1 MSNNVGLSTEILDGK
16 LNPKTNVPD
25 GVVLVLDRAYD
36 GPSDE
41 LFLVTDTQKAKI
53 IYGANSP
60 IIQGM
65 RHAYAGG
72 ATDVML
78 YRVGGSGAIVN
89 NIFGPYTRL
98 ETTSSKVG
106 AGSDIKVYA
115 GPRQTNPEKSTII
128 VTQGT
133 KVVFSNAP
141 GRNIDLG
148 IVNVEGFDPDT
159 FAYQIGTLA
168 EPVAFADIA
177 TNVNKKGKESF
188 TATAAQTA
196 FTLNTTVTDITSVT
210 KTVGSVTTIIPP
222 TGYTLTGT
230 AGAYTGITLTTAAD
244 EDDVIEIQTIV
255 KLTPQEVTEAEISYT
270 AAKDSMNVSLNKL
283 YELYDSAFVDLEN
296 VDIFSV
302 IFPDLFNVRNIADG
316 SDDSADRLTYVQR
329 EETEIGF
336 TYKWSNDK
344 YIYQLATDENLTT
357 TDPDLAAID
366 DLGQPIVKEQYNEV
380 DFAHRLGTWAY
391 SQSSNSTFI
400 NANIGVRPPVAN
412 YTVAI
417 NRWLGKEPTKDIYGN
432 IIENGT
438 GLLGNRFMAGT
449 TTRGAGFY
457 LTDTGYPDGSPRYDS
472 GDVLIDL
479 GKFLSINVMPV
490 YISSEALTGN
500 QVNVRSAAAAYAGLV
515 NTVDV
520 GDSTTNQVLPNVT
533 ALFRVKQSKIQ
544 ALSNLGYV
552 ALEEKTKGLT
562 VYSGDLATQSLSDY
576 DYISSAIAVTYV
588 CARLKVITDPYIGR
602 GISST
607 LMAALYNAIDVELK
621 AAVTLGYI
629 NGYSFNLI
637 GRTANDLQLPLTLQ
651 AKDELRSISM
661 TISLSENA
669 LISL

>member
-1 MSNNVGLSTEILDGK
+1 MTNVGLNTEILDGK
-16 LNPKTNVPD
+16 LNPKTNVPE

-41 LFLVTDTQKAKI
+41 LFLVTDTQKARV

-72 ATDVML
+72 ATNVML

-106 AGSDIKVYA
+106 AGSDIRVYA
-115 GPRQTNPEKSTII
+115 GPRQTNPEKSTIV

-133 KVVFSNAP
+133 KIVFSNAP

-148 IVNVEGFDPDT
+148 IVNVEGFDSDT

-168 EPVAFADIA
+168 EPVLLSEIVS
-177 TNVNKKGKESF
+177 NINKKGKESF
-188 TATAAQTA
+188 TATASQTA
-196 FTLNTTVTDITSVT
+196 FTLTAPVTTITTVT
-210 KTVGSVTTIIPP
+210 KTVGTTTTVIP
-222 TGYTLTGT
+222 TTDYTLTGT
-230 AGAYTGITLTTAAD
+230 AGAYTGITLNAGAA
-244 EDDVIEIQTIV
+244 EDDIIEVQSLV
-255 KLTPQEVTEAEISYT
+255 KLTPEEITENEISYT
-270 AAKDSMNVSLNKL
+270 AAKDSMNVTLNKL
-283 YELYDSAFVDLEN
+283 YELYDSAFVELEN

-302 IFPDLFNVRNIADG
+302 IFPDLFNVNNIADG
-316 SDDSADRLTYVQR
+316 ADNTADRLTYVQR
-329 EETEIGF
+329 TETEVGYS
-336 TYKWSNDK
+336 YKWSDHK

-391 SQSSNSTFI
+391 SQSTNSTFI
-400 NANIGVRPPVAN
+400 NANIGVRPPIAN

-417 NRWLGKEPTKDIYGN
+417 NRWLGKQPTKDIYGN

-449 TTRGAGFY
+449 TTRSPGFY
-457 LTDTGYPDGSPRYDS
+457 LTDTGYPDGSPKYDS

-500 QVNVRSAAAAYAGLV
+500 QVNVRSAAGVYAGLV
-515 NTVDV
+515 NTIGV
-520 GDSTTNQVLPNVT
+520 GDSTTNQILPNVT
-533 ALFRVKQSKIQ
+533 ALFRLKQSKINE
-544 ALSNLGYV
+544 LSTLGYV

-576 DYISSAIAVTYV
+576 DYISTAIAVTYV

-637 GRTANDLQLPLTLQ
+637 GDSPNNLALPLTLQ

-661 TISLSENA
+661 TLSLSENA